1 MMKKKDKYEVVLEG
15 GVNMTYD
22 KFIIYLEHGGE
33 GRIRIGKQYI
43 GILNIG
49 QDDNELFPKESL
61 FIFEDKKHNE
71 QKRIYINK
79 SDIKN
84 YKLYKDMTLK
94 ELFTL
99 KQFSIVSIF

>member
-1 MMKKKDKYEVVLEG
+1 
-15 GVNMTYD
+15 MTYD

-33 GRIRIGKQYI
+33 ARIRIGKQYI

-49 QDDNELFPKESL
+49 QNDNELFPQESL

-71 QKRIYINK
+71 QKRIFINK

-94 ELFTL
+94 EIFNL